1 MRERPILFNT
11 DMVKAILEG
20 RKMQTRR
27 VIKNVNSGWNYL
39 GHVIESTDGKHE
51 NTAAFGTGN
60 IDNLLDAKIECYCKP
75 PYLAGDILYVRE
87 TWKKYKKMVGQGNDC
102 YLKEFY
108 GYKADENN
116 SNNPSEFYDGNWIP
130 SIHMPKEVARIFLK
144 VTSVRVER
152 LQGITAHECVL
163 EGIDTGDILANA
175 KDNDSS
181 NYARNRFRK
190 AWNKCYNFPKTFDCN
205 PWVWVIEF
213 ERVEREGI
221 E

>member
-1 MRERPILFNT
+1 MRERPILFNA

-20 RKMQTRR
+20 RKTQTRR
-27 VIKNVNSGWNYL
+27 IIKDVNGMDYL
-39 GHVIESTDGKHE
+39 GRIVESTDRTHE
-51 NTAAFGTGN
+51 NAIAFGSGN
-60 IDNLLDAKIECYCKP
+60 FENLLDAKIEKYVKIPCFEN
-75 PYLAGDILYVRE
+75 DIFYVRE
-87 TWKKYKKMVGQGNDC
+87 TFAGTIDGDYV
-102 YLKEFY
+102 
-108 GYKADENN
+108 YKADGYEFHENII
-116 SNNPSEFYDGNWIP
+116 DKWRP
-130 SIHMPKEVARIFLK
+130 SIHMPKEAARLFLR

-152 LQGITAHECVL
+152 LQDITAHECVL

-181 NYARNRFRK
+181 NYARKRFRK

-213 ERVEREGI
+213 ERVESEVDH

>member
-1 MRERPILFNT
+1 MRERPILFNA

-20 RKMQTRR
+20 RKTQTRR
-27 VIKNVNSGWNYL
+27 IIKDVNGLDLL
-39 GHVIESTDGKHE
+39 GRVVESTDNKHKD
-51 NTAAFGTGN
+51 AIIFGTGTFE
-60 IDNLLDAKIECYCKP
+60 NLLDAKIEKYVKIPCFEN
-75 PYLAGDILYVRE
+75 DVLYVRE

-102 YLKEFY
+102 YVEEFY

-144 VTSVRVER
+144 VTSVRVEK
-152 LQGITAHECVL
+152 LQDITAHECVL

-221 E
+221 K